1 MGKHLG
7 KKKHQLG
14 QTVNYS
20 QLCQHTLDLSDSF
33 YPMHPC
39 DLQIEMTV
47 TSTEVYWLQA
57 EDEREKWRSRKGVG
71 DTWVTAHNGVL
82 ISGSFAFVPVFFFFS
97 L

>member
-1 MGKHLG
+1 
-7 KKKHQLG
+7 
-14 QTVNYS
+14 
-20 QLCQHTLDLSDSF
+20 
-33 YPMHPC
+33 MHPC

-82 ISGSFAFVPVFFFFS
+82 ISGSFAFVPVFFFFFIVN
-97 L
+97 LQRMKQGGDGARWRGNNKEIFF